1 MNSKFE
7 YRFIFL
13 QLLVLI
19 FILSIWEWGW
29 EFNQWL
35 VEDYPRSVQKLFLIT
50 ILDPFFISQ
59 PSEIWIRFQEMSCF
73 ITKSGNRLFSIK
85 TSFGNVSTKIDIT
98 FGDDLGHALQ
108 YVLGFS
114 CWSLF
119 GSFSRPDFRKI
130 ICAGKNL

>member
-35 VEDYPRSVQKLFLIT
+35 VEDYQDLS
-50 ILDPFFISQ
+50 
-59 PSEIWIRFQEMSCF
+59 
-73 ITKSGNRLFSIK
+73 KSYF
-85 TSFGNVSTKIDIT
+85 
-98 FGDDLGHALQ
+98 
-108 YVLGFS
+108 
-114 CWSLF
+114 
-119 GSFSRPDFRKI
+119 
-130 ICAGKNL
+130 

>member
-50 ILDPFFISQ
+50 ILDPFFISK
-59 PSEIWIRFQEMSCF
+59 PTEIWFRFQALRTAASMS
-73 ITKSGNRLFSIK
+73 
-85 TSFGNVSTKIDIT
+85 
-98 FGDDLGHALQ
+98 
-108 YVLGFS
+108 
-114 CWSLF
+114 
-119 GSFSRPDFRKI
+119 
-130 ICAGKNL
+130 AG